1 MDKLLRAW
9 ERDAILRLGAFVLL
23 MLGWVAL
30 ARVAHAA
37 DGAGARDV
45 QDGLAL
51 KAARPPDL
59 DAARAAFERAAV
71 SDDPT
76 AAAEGLYLLAEMDDE
91 SFLFASALA
100 RYKASFARSPSS
112 PYTPRAVSRASW
124 LREHSEGDFAP
135 LVRLETVRRDSA
147 LANNPAAIDALAKD
161 ADGFPPGRV
170 QVEARMLVA
179 EAYIGRMHRSD
190 EGLAELKRV
199 ASDRHAD
206 VLTARQAAREIVDA
220 YVAEGDLDAAARA
233 ARELGNKLDP
243 KVGRD
248 LARLARRR
256 TLHRVA
262 IFNVVAV
269 LLCAALSLA
278 LGKGSWGA
286 LARELRRFGPF
297 ALAFV
302 VYVGLIGGWLASS
315 YESGNALPF
324 ILLGG
329 ATLLLGA
336 AARAWAVTGSPRR
349 WARGLRAALCAS
361 SVVAAGFL
369 LLERIDAS
377 YLAGFGL

>member
-1 MDKLLRAW
+1 
-9 ERDAILRLGAFVLL
+9 
-23 MLGWVAL
+23 
-30 ARVAHAA
+30 
-37 DGAGARDV
+37 
-45 QDGLAL
+45 
-51 KAARPPDL
+51 
-59 DAARAAFERAAV
+59 
-71 SDDPT
+71 
-76 AAAEGLYLLAEMDDE
+76 
-91 SFLFASALA
+91 
-100 RYKASFARSPSS
+100 
-112 PYTPRAVSRASW
+112 
-124 LREHSEGDFAP
+124 
-135 LVRLETVRRDSA
+135 
-147 LANNPAAIDALAKD
+147 
-161 ADGFPPGRV
+161 
-170 QVEARMLVA
+170 
-179 EAYIGRMHRSD
+179 
-190 EGLAELKRV
+190 V